1 MESLLFFLSESE
13 SDRKLLDLI
22 WSKVWNLEVTEGMV
36 NLVGTGVKVLGGEAH
51 GERGLRGL
59 V

>member
-22 WSKVWNLEVTEGMV
+22 ESKVWNLEVTKVMV
-36 NLVGTGVKVLGGEAH
+36 NLVGTGV
-51 GERGLRGL
+51 
-59 V
+59 

>member
-1 MESLLFFLSESE
+1 MFFLSESE